1 MRRLLAGLRPQRT
14 RVRCGDHRCYATI
27 GCSESIAPLA
37 QIIRRTFDRRQ
48 HAWRCKGSNYSR
60 GSRGYFGGRELVS
73 CSPKETGGPMF
84 DSPFEYCAV
93 CRAYVVLDQTQ
104 RQCAREHSCA
114 AVPKCPLQRFF
125 TGTEFREGQGGEG
138 EGSARASHR
147 NNSK

>member
-1 MRRLLAGLRPQRT
+1 
-14 RVRCGDHRCYATI
+14 
-27 GCSESIAPLA
+27 
-37 QIIRRTFDRRQ
+37 
-48 HAWRCKGSNYSR
+48 
-60 GSRGYFGGRELVS
+60 
-73 CSPKETGGPMF
+73 MF

-138 EGSARASHR
+138 EGSARASTEITRSDRDRAGKASPTGRASEHSVEPTIVM
-147 NNSK
+147 NEIFAK